1 MSLYVAATSK
11 NGERPYSVVDRRRP
25 TFYSGKSAG
34 AARQVPRLE
43 RSRLGRGWRTSRR
56 PVRTPPASRS
66 ANGFGYATPE
76 WIRATKMIKQ
86 HWPHIR
92 VLIVTTFQDAEQAL
106 DLLRSGADGFLLKSA
121 EPLEL
126 ADTPILS

>member
-1 MSLYVAATSK
+1 
-11 NGERPYSVVDRRRP
+11 
-25 TFYSGKSAG
+25 
-34 AARQVPRLE
+34 
-43 RSRLGRGWRTSRR
+43 
-56 PVRTPPASRS
+56 
-66 ANGFGYATPE
+66 
-76 WIRATKMIKQ
+76 MIKQ